1 MSAVLFRLDGTETP
15 RFWMRM
21 PRMAN
26 SNQPK
31 WRKLSVPAPEHDRI
45 SAMEKH
51 HNILINMIFQKNM
64 SVGVSRH
71 LIDMDLRSAERPEFN
86 RIEVLIKRNAPKS

>member
-1 MSAVLFRLDGTETP
+1 
-15 RFWMRM
+15 
-21 PRMAN
+21 
-26 SNQPK
+26 
-31 WRKLSVPAPEHDRI
+31 
-45 SAMEKH
+45 MEKH
-51 HNILINMIFQKNM
+51 HNILINMIFQKNI